1 MPGESNFGRLYDA
14 LKTDHRI
21 STDLSREEFISAM
34 EAPGD
39 KGYHNRLGL
48 FNSLKTDG
56 FSQFNTY
63 EEFAAGMGLHA
74 VSKPKA
80 NVGNKDTQVR
90 TSAPASTKQSAKPQQ
105 RSQQKQQQSKSSKPT
120 AAQNAAMAEWAGQ
133 AMMDVARGVQRTNK
147 VLDYQSR
154 KAKSPLNVSRVRV
167 GGQKSQTQLL
177 QNNNVVEGDQKINP
191 DSGELEQTYLTS
203 DGGEYTNRYTADM
216 AQNQLD
222 AVDHMIYLEEH
233 PEEYLL
239 QEKSRIE
246 NEMRARAQELEKEEE
261 SNGSI
266 LRNLAQG
273 SRSTVYT
280 NNGLYSDQKYTSLMA
295 QMKQVDEALETLR
308 AAKEGKK
315 SDEWIKKV
323 GDYAERRWGK
333 YNPLTWAAK
342 IGANVN
348 SFLEGSWRGFVR
360 NVGKVGTWDMGFT
373 DALSAGSLF
382 TSAIDNEK
390 GKAQKEQKDLLN
402 VAALSNKVKQENE
415 QYLGRGYKAGE
426 VTATSL
432 PFMIEMMLN
441 PASGMGQA
449 AQRTTMRYCIKRFG
463 AAAVREATKNYIK
476 KFAFK
481 YGARLTG
488 DAVGS
493 AVMAATTGQ
502 VHVVADQLRRMTGD
516 IQYTIDSQGNVV
528 YGGRT
533 NAEDN
538 PFKAYAKA
546 FGAQAI
552 ENHSEML
559 GEYFAPV
566 LGKAGSLLNK
576 GLTKATSKNLY
587 ARFGVQK
594 IRNFIAEASHSNIGS
609 FITNLEKR
617 AKWNGTIGE
626 YAEEV
631 AGNIENAI
639 LVGDN
644 TLDTDENTGVFNLDQ
659 NIDTFLG
666 VALMGGFIS
675 TVKTAQYA
683 YGGAKREAYNNMN
696 DVSRRID
703 RAFAGNF
710 NSMQMWGK
718 WRNTLLVGTDE
729 EKEQTLR
736 SVLDN
741 KELPMAARMA
751 VLDYAKAAQTYQGIC
766 MAQATKR
773 ASRQITATGRV
784 GQSVDDANEE
794 GYQATN
800 EEKNAIRRDYRSKRK
815 RLLRVF
821 GEEAKSIEGQNDQEL
836 TELYGKLVDEKRSLK
851 KCEALYD
858 YMQSKAR
865 YYGMIERAQDDI
877 DDAVDESNRVIDSHT
892 NQNGVIQKATLKG
905 DDRQVFI
912 VSGNVLLTEDGKT
925 IDTNKSDQSLVIVDA
940 QTGKREMI
948 APSALQSVD
957 EPIDAAK
964 LKQDEEARIRGEK
977 SQQEADVIDG
987 KLAFNVGDE
996 YGILDYNGKTS
1007 RVKVLEDKGET
1018 VLVDMDGRQVEVTKK
1033 QVQQMYDDFM
1043 QSQSDA
1049 ETEQA
1054 ANENGLPPYGFSDE
1068 FDFTDKGGN
1077 VIHGEI
1083 QGINEDGVEIRTDVP
1098 YNGQIVQVIPKGDFE
1113 NMITNLYREG
1123 NEVWNKSGET
1133 NNAPTWEVGSRIEIN
1148 GHEYKVLRAE
1158 EESDFVLLED
1168 ESGKYQ
1174 PTPWSYSEME
1184 RALSDGRAR
1193 ILEEDTNIEPKPIGK
1208 GVFGNIY
1215 DQFKGKAKAAID
1227 FLKKLGSG
1235 EAVAALHHK
1244 EIGDI
1249 SLVWGNDKAG
1259 LKKILRKHP
1268 EVVDNLQGILDGMHV
1283 VQSSE
1288 NRIILE
1294 SDTHKAVVSR
1304 EFDGTPREQWLL
1316 TAYEKKNASG
1326 GSIDIVPEPTE
1337 GKQNG
1342 TAPLQDNS
1350 SADKVTEQSS
1360 TTQAEDQEKASMSM
1374 RTVGKGKNAREE
1386 EDWLATSPERGHDY
1400 IFSESG
1406 LDAETANTF
1415 VENKLAEAKKNLD
1428 KVKKNEPKIGT
1439 SIAEYKA
1446 AKQEHDARVAEAQME
1461 VDYWNDVKAVHA
1473 KRAFE
1478 AENPATEDSAA
1489 PAVDS
1494 AHQVDERISQK
1505 WNDANKIDGDA
1516 DEITL
1521 PNGESVKGH
1530 YVLTESG
1537 AASASHQATNGFAE
1551 TEGFPVDENGQSV
1564 NDRDYKRD
1572 HEAQE
1577 VTRSMA
1583 SDYDSRALQ
1592 SPVVVSREG
1601 VVLSGNGR
1609 TMAGEIAAQ
1618 NGTDKKYNDYLRTHA
1633 NKYGFTEEHVN
1644 GFEHPRVLFV
1654 PDADMPYTAETFAK
1668 FNQRE
1673 QKSQNKTE
1681 QAVKMGKVVDDALFG
1696 RVMQTIGTYD
1706 TLGEF
1711 YGDDAATHGVVKE
1724 LAAAGVIPQT
1734 EMAQLFDGGKL
1745 SEAGQAMVEG
1755 VLIGKVFQANPDAV
1769 REITEVKSMRQSVMA
1784 ALQEIVT
1791 NSRLGGGYDLSQEL
1805 AEAID
1810 LVYKARKAGYKAGM
1824 RVSEYAGQGN
1834 LFQLEDGATVA
1845 DYTNAAVMM
1854 LADVLNDGRTTQLK
1868 KVMAFYN
1875 RQAADAAQGIGDM
1888 FAGGV
1893 KTKEDII
1900 NEVNEALNNGQ
1911 NYNRNASSASDG
1923 QSGGN
1928 EGGEQGDVASPGDQ
1942 GGERGL
1948 REAFDGLAAKLKSAD
1963 GEERMRVLGEMRD
1976 GIARFADENGYPVPE
1991 FLLTREDF
1999 LAAVPENDKARVEQ
2013 WLNDGWHCPAY
2024 YEKGKVYYFVEGCDN
2039 FDKDI
2044 LETLSHEYTHADNA
2058 EFPENVNALVYAVE
2072 DTYEVS
2078 QDELIDILE
2087 TLSNSSHYETDAERL
2102 ESEGKNPNK
2111 MLADEVIAHV
2121 VARMARDGEQVLD
2134 GITKNPTLQ
2143 FIIKR
2148 AYKVREN
2155 ERRHNILA
2163 SEASERSSKT
2173 IESSEANSGNS
2184 QSVAEGESRLG
2195 RHGRSARSEVETGE
2209 QSSNGRSTVTIGEE
2223 VAAPSSEGAKD
2234 GVTEGEKSS
2243 GTGDVV
2249 PLGNGDTPLSEKI
2262 ATASAE
2268 VNTEPTE
2275 AQKEA
2280 GNYKKGH
2287 VQVGTFDITI
2297 EQPQGSVR
2305 KGTDADGK
2313 QWESKMNNTY
2323 GYIRGAVG
2331 VDGDHI
2337 DVFLSNDIDGWNGRK
2352 VFVVDQYNPD
2362 GSFDEHKVMLGFNDA
2377 DEAKSDYLANYEN
2390 GWENGRRID
2399 VTAVNLDDFEKW
2411 IASSKR
2417 KTKPFSEYSSVKNG
2431 VVPSVE
2437 GKTDNPRQ
2445 QKVDGKSAQ
2454 SPTRE
2459 ETILRDAVINH
2470 MKGSGLDVIGTEDG
2484 QRVLDMVNGRDV
2496 RLSAKQKRALETAS
2510 LGNNP
2515 RSLTVV
2521 SSADGAKVLK
2531 NVDNL
2536 AKDLDKSATQPK
2548 TFIGDVAKALGAKRL
2563 GSGSEYATFET
2574 KNGQVVT
2581 IRLANHNAHVSGFDY
2596 NGRDNGISIVISPKP
2611 NEKITNDGNAH
2622 IVEYYYDAI
2631 KLRRAE
2637 GKPLAQIVRSI
2648 QQALYSGEFKDATG
2662 LAEREEVNEDVI
2674 REQRVYHGS
2683 GAEFDAF
2690 DHSHMGE
2697 GQGTQSFGW
2706 GTYVTSSEGI
2716 GRTYSESARKKPT
2729 YLYGGKEMPSDE
2741 FHDYVLSTIVG
2752 YMNEDM
2758 LNDFMY
2764 NLERYGVTRAKDIL
2778 KKGDLAQYKNL
2789 FYQSIGDTRNHAEWK
2804 IKAARTLLSLK
2815 GIRIRKPKVH
2825 LYTVEIP
2832 EDNGKNYLDWNGH
2845 PAESLLKDVGS
2856 FLESKGFEMV
2866 QDSPARYEKG
2876 ESTVVLNPNATGAD
2890 LYAELQE
2897 ALGSDKK
2904 ASQALAELGY
2914 TGIKYPA
2921 GSIYGG
2927 VKEGDTNY
2935 VIFNEKD
2942 AQITDHVRFFRTANG
2957 EAYGFTVGG
2966 KIYIDPKIA
2975 NSETPVHE
2983 YAHLWASAL
2992 KANNPKE
2999 WQNVVNLMKGT
3010 SVWEEVKKAYPEL
3023 KTDDEIAD
3031 EVLAT
3036 YSGRRGAERLRE
3048 EAKKISDGDGS
3059 VFDKAKAVSALQ
3071 KVKEAI
3077 DRFWKVVAD
3086 FLHIHYT
3093 STEQVADQVMKDLLN
3108 GVDPRKFMGEKAQKE
3123 KMRYQFIG
3131 EQGAER
3137 ADHAEEVTTR
3147 LDNLSVAREM
3157 EVAKKDAKAIK
3168 LATGWE
3174 RGADGKWRY
3183 EIPDLK
3189 YFGKGDAGY
3198 KKAREKQPWSKE
3210 LDGLS
3215 DRIFD
3220 GEELSESENQ
3230 RFDELAQEEEN
3241 FKKDYLN
3248 KEKPHLAD
3256 WVENDEL
3263 FKAYPDLKRV
3273 KLVFTDQLPAN
3284 MGGSYNERD
3293 HTIVVNTNYVGEIA
3307 SVLAHEVQH
3316 AIQKIEGFA
3325 RGGNPESMQ
3334 ERFDAAKEEWRARAW
3349 ADALRDKA
3357 DEMGE
3362 HYNQAAVE
3370 KALIDEYKEMGM
3382 DNDEWMPNKETRMK
3396 GFNYFAR
3403 GYADRS
3409 LDEDIKNFR
3418 LNESTRSE
3426 FSPYVEYTKLGGEV
3440 ESRNV
3445 EHRMNM
3451 TPEERRASLAAET
3464 EDVSREDQIFLMSG
3478 DGGNANSEMPQERG
3492 TEDDYSE
3499 FAKEH
3504 GVDADVVKDYASGM
3518 KTGNLQKADMALAE
3532 IRRTMRV
3539 ANRGMKLSEFGK
3551 LFRPVQKELAERYGD
3566 IETLRQEHIDATMR
3580 ERGVME
3586 AARKRAE
3593 EEEAKRKAHLEEMSL
3608 LTTEELDKRYFDAI
3622 ESGEDA
3628 AAREM
3633 LDEAARRKGY
3643 DDTESNYQG
3652 VGAWSAPSNPGYESD
3667 AARRAD
3673 VEDNAPDVNIEDIA
3687 LGYSLVD
3694 EKYWQEPRKYMQT
3707 DATAIES
3714 VNAIREAI
3722 AAVRRG
3728 EKDVKVK
3735 VYRAVPTSVKE
3746 GKLRNGDWVTP
3757 SKDYAKMHGEH
3768 RLEGKYRI
3776 IEDEVSVNELWWDG
3790 NDSRE
3795 WGFDNGK
3802 GYKYKNVENNRKLND
3817 LVTRDDNGEIIPPSK
3832 RFDENVEDVRF
3843 REGNVKNPAEMSD
3856 NEKSSRGNQLLNA
3869 PAVNVDS
3876 NQIVKTEEMSA
3887 RKAAEKWWRDNI
3899 GEPLFY
3905 DTEVGQVEI
3914 NENSIGSSLAHRYG
3928 QAKLDAITS
3937 LKDGFKNAVY
3947 LGTMP
3952 DFVRQEG
3959 VQNHYFAYPIM
3970 YNGKRNYVFCR
3981 AMQDNNKNRLY
3992 VHEVFVADS
4001 IQNEGNTLQTAASQ
4015 PHGGIALYKAIL
4027 SDVLSAAKVG
4037 NNFGTLQLSAPEKSM
4052 HQAATDLA
4060 KQLHVEGDV
4069 EVVTTTEGLTGRQA
4083 KAKGWYDVRTGRVTI
4098 VLPNNKNAADVR
4110 ETVFHEVVTHK
4121 GLRSLVGD
4129 ENFNTFLDNIYAN
4142 AEEKIQQSI
4151 DELSQKYEGDKRKA
4165 TEEYMAGLAEDGEFA
4180 KPENQSFFRKVKDF
4194 VYDLLKKVGI
4204 KLGFKLTDNDLRYIL
4219 WRSWKNLKSGGRE
4232 SLFDKAEDVVK
4243 QNELGQ
4249 TDEARSEHGENGIM
4263 FRDGDDVEYDKA
4275 MARDIYE
4282 KRVSRGLFQTQ
4293 EAIQDSMLGLKEA
4306 MNAILKAEGKKMYI
4320 EEIPG
4325 YENPYLGENR
4335 LSSVSQAE
4343 CTAFAH
4349 TLFKPLLE
4357 CVAEMAPTKAE
4368 REQLTDYMMAK
4379 HGLERNEVMAKRE
4392 AQKLFDEYQKK
4403 HPQGAKTLQ
4412 DFEDKCRERDY
4423 AGLTALTGT
4432 DNVADA
4438 ETKAKQM
4445 VDDYESKKATSRLW
4459 WLTNKVNDAILTK
4472 TYESGIISKDT
4483 YDDIKS
4489 MYDYY
4494 IPLRGFDEKTGEE
4507 TYAYLSNRTNGG
4519 SGSAIRRANGRRS
4532 KADDPFAN
4540 MQSMAESAIM
4550 QGNRNTLVK
4559 QKFLNFALNHPSDLV
4574 SVSDLWLWHNDA
4586 TDEWQAIHPGDIQGT
4601 EKIKEDDSPAEVER
4615 KIRDFE
4621 TAIEQ
4626 AAQND
4631 PDHYMKQKDRPDIPY
4646 RVVESSDERQHQVIA
4661 KRNGID
4667 YVMIINGNPR
4677 AAQALNGQ
4685 TNPDNDVSGAIGA
4698 LMNVAQAVNRQL
4710 SAFYTTR
4717 NPDFVVSNFVRDAL
4731 YANTFT
4737 WVKES
4742 PNYALRFHKNFA
4754 RVNPVKLAELLY
4766 KFNEGILDKNDELE
4780 RMFEQFMMNGGE
4792 TGYTNVR
4799 DIEKHKTDINREL
4812 KKYSGGMSIRKGLD
4826 LLGENFDLLNRSV
4839 ENCARFAAFVT
4850 SRQMGRSLDRSI
4862 YDAKEISVNF
4872 NKKGSGAKFMGANGQ
4887 TFLGNSASFVS
4898 GLGRSFYV
4906 FWNAAIQGTT
4916 NFGRQFGRHPVKA
4929 IAGAATMFLLGALMA
4944 GIGGSGGDGDD
4955 GEGNSYYDL
4964 PDFVRRSNILFRF
4977 PWQKKSWVSIPL
4989 PTEYRAIYGM
4999 GELMMSLLSGK
5010 VHYTAGELATQIAG
5024 QFTQILPL
5032 DILEG
5037 GGLTTMLPS
5046 YLKPV
5051 VEVMSNKAWT
5061 GMPIYK
5067 DSPFNKDMPE
5077 WTKAYSSANKYI
5089 VGFSKVLNEWT
5100 GGDNYTKGWADL
5112 NPAKIEY
5119 MLGSYF
5125 GGFFTTVD
5133 KLVKMAE
5140 TALGD
5145 REYDPKSMLVVNRLI
5160 KQGDERTEFRAI
5172 NNEYF
5177 RIKEESEKL
5186 ETRLRNYERDTASG
5200 VFNYAE
5206 KIHQLNNAPGYQIL
5220 EAYKNA
5226 EMDLNN
5232 IDTELSNKSLTN
5244 EERAQLEELQN
5255 IRKKEL
5261 VEQVNDIRKGK
5272 KYTPKSTSEGQ
5283 VQEMLSVY
5291 NKIKKKINEIN
5302 KLKDSNLDEYSR
5314 QWQILTS
5321 DPNYI
5326 VYVIANDYKSDISAL
5341 TKKFANSKT
5350 QKERKAAADSMIST
5364 RNRYL
5369 ELLNDAKQG
5378 K

>member
-14 LKTDHRI
+14 LKTDPRI
-21 STDLSREEFISAM
+21 STDLSREDFISAM

-48 FNSLKTDG
+48 FNSLKTEG
-56 FSQFNTY
+56 FTQFNTY

-90 TSAPASTKQSAKPQQ
+90 TFAPASKTAKPQQ
-105 RSQQKQQQSKSSKPT
+105 RSQQKQQQSKASKPT
-120 AAQNAAMAEWAGQ
+120 AAQNAAMADWAGQ

-273 SRSTVYT
+273 SRSTFYT
-280 NNGLYSDQKYTSLMA
+280 NNGRYSDQKYTSLMA

-323 GDYAERRWGK
+323 GDYAEQKWGK

-373 DALSAGSLF
+373 DALSAGSLY

-729 EKEQTLR
+729 EKKQTLR

-773 ASRQITATGRV
+773 ASRHITATGRV

-877 DDAVDESNRVIDSHT
+877 DDAVDESNRAIDSHA
-892 NQNGVIQKATLKG
+892 NQNGMIQKATLKADG
-905 DDRQVFI
+905 RQVFI
-912 VSGNVLLTEDGKT
+912 VSGNVSLTEDGEK

-1018 VLVDMDGRQVEVTKK
+1018 VLVYMDGRQVEVTKK

-1068 FDFTDKGGN
+1068 FDFTDKDGK

-1083 QGINEDGVEIRTDVP
+1083 QGINEDGVEIRTDIP

-1123 NEVWNKSGET
+1123 NEVWNKSRET
-1133 NNAPTWEVGSRIEIN
+1133 NNAPTWGVGSRIEIN
-1148 GHEYKVLRAE
+1148 GYEYKVLLVDE
-1158 EESDFVLLED
+1158 ENDFVSLED

-1174 PTPWSYSEME
+1174 PTPWSYSEVE

-1193 ILEEDTNIEPKPIGK
+1193 IVEEDTNIEPKPIGK

-1244 EIGDI
+1244 EVGDI

-1360 TTQAEDQEKASMSM
+1360 TTQAEAQENAPMPM

-1415 VENKLAEAKKNLD
+1415 VENKLSEAKKSLD

-1446 AKQEHDARVAEAQME
+1446 AKQEHDARVAEAQKE
-1461 VDYWNDVKAVHA
+1461 VDYWNDVKVVHA

-1537 AASASHQATNGFAE
+1537 AASASHQATNGFSE

-1633 NKYGFTEEHVN
+1633 NKYGFTEEQVN
-1644 GFEHPRVLFV
+1644 GYEHPRVLFV

-1724 LAAAGVIPQT
+1724 LAAADVIPQT

-1745 SEAGQAMVEG
+1745 SDAGQAMVEG

-1805 AEAID
+1805 AEAVD

-1911 NYNRNASSASDG
+1911 NYNRNAASASDG

-1948 REAFDGLAAKLKSAD
+1948 REAFDGLAAKLKSAE

-1976 GIARFADENGYPVPE
+1976 GIARFAEENGYPVPE

-2072 DTYEVS
+2072 DTHEVS

-2209 QSSNGRSTVTIGEE
+2209 QSSNGRSTVTVGEE

-2234 GVTEGEKSS
+2234 GVTDGEKSS
-2243 GTGDVV
+2243 GTGDAV
-2249 PLGNGDTPLSEKI
+2249 PSGNGEKD
-2262 ATASAE
+2262 
-2268 VNTEPTE
+2268 NLRM
-2275 AQKEA
+2275 QKA
-2280 GNYKKGH
+2280 
-2287 VQVGTFDITI
+2287 
-2297 EQPQGSVR
+2297 
-2305 KGTDADGK
+2305 
-2313 QWESKMNNTY
+2313 
-2323 GYIRGAVG
+2323 
-2331 VDGDHI
+2331 
-2337 DVFLSNDIDGWNGRK
+2337 
-2352 VFVVDQYNPD
+2352 
-2362 GSFDEHKVMLGFNDA
+2362 
-2377 DEAKSDYLANYEN
+2377 
-2390 GWENGRRID
+2390 
-2399 VTAVNLDDFEKW
+2399 
-2411 IASSKR
+2411 
-2417 KTKPFSEYSSVKNG
+2417 
-2431 VVPSVE
+2431 
-2437 GKTDNPRQ
+2437 
-2445 QKVDGKSAQ
+2445 DGKSAQ
-2454 SPTRE
+2454 PPTRE
-2459 ETILRDAVINH
+2459 ETILRDAVIDH
-2470 MKGSGLDVIGTEDG
+2470 MKGSGLDVLGTEDG

-2496 RLSAKQKRALETAS
+2496 RLSAKQKRALETATIADES
-2510 LGNNP
+2510 TNNA
-2515 RSLTVV
+2515 TVV
-2521 SSADGAKVLK
+2521 SSAAGAKVQNNLEILAEGYQKRPNKTKGFITDLSRSLGLK
-2531 NVDNL
+2531 QHESSQYGTFVTGNG
-2536 AKDLDKSATQPK
+2536 K
-2548 TFIGDVAKALGAKRL
+2548 T
-2563 GSGSEYATFET
+2563 
-2574 KNGQVVT
+2574 VT
-2581 IRLANHNAHVSGFDY
+2581 IRVSNHNARVSNFDR
-2596 NGRDNGISIVISPKP
+2596 NGENDGISIVISSHK
-2611 NEKITNDGNAH
+2611 NKGLNNDGDAH
-2622 IVEYYYDAI
+2622 VTEFFYS
-2631 KLRRAE
+2631 KQSLERA
-2637 GKPLAQIVRSI
+2637 GSKPLSEVIRSFSE
-2648 QQALYSGEFKDATG
+2648 ALNSGVFKDTTG
-2662 LAEREEVNEDVI
+2662 LAERQEVNNIII
-2674 REQRVYHGS
+2674 REHRVYHGS
-2683 GAEFDAF
+2683 GTEFDAF

-2697 GQGTQSFGW
+2697 GEGAQAYGW
-2706 GTYVTSSEGI
+2706 GTYVTEVEGI
-2716 GRTYSESARKKPT
+2716 GRTYAKKAVASNSVIHRVYRYLGNGKSATNAMMNPSTHKNTILRLIDKAIATREHILGGTTLDPLIETMKKE
-2729 YLYGGKEMPSDE
+2729 LKELK
-2741 FHDYVLSTIVG
+2741 V
-2752 YMNEDM
+2752 
-2758 LNDFMY
+2758 
-2764 NLERYGVTRAKDIL
+2764 AKD
-2778 KKGDLAQYKNL
+2778 
-2789 FYQSIGDTRNHAEWK
+2789 
-2804 IKAARTLLSLK
+2804 LLTK
-2815 GIRIRKPKVH
+2815 EQQRI

-2832 EDNGKNYLDWNGH
+2832 NDNGNNYLDWKGH

-2856 FLESKGFEMV
+2856 FLESNGFEMV

-2876 ESTVVLNPNATGAD
+2876 ESTIVLNPNATGAD

-2921 GSIYGG
+2921 DNMRGG
-2927 VKEGDTNY
+2927 REDGAKNY

-2942 AQITDHVRFFRTANG
+2942 AKITDHVRFFRTANG

-3010 SVWEEVKKAYPEL
+3010 SVWAEVKKAYPEL

-3048 EAKKISDGDGS
+3048 EAKKISDGEGS
-3059 VFDKAKAVSALQ
+3059 VFDKAKAVSAMERVRQ
-3071 KVKEAI
+3071 AI
-3077 DRFWKVVAD
+3077 EKFWKAVAD

-3093 STEQVADQVMKDLLN
+3093 SAEQVADQVMKDLLN

-3198 KKAREKQPWSKE
+3198 KNAREKQPWSKE

-3220 GEELSESENQ
+3220 GEELSESEYQ
-3230 RFDELAQEEEN
+3230 RFDELSQEEEN

-3248 KEKPHLAD
+3248 REKPHLAD

-3293 HTIVVNTNYVGEIA
+3293 HTIVVNTNYVGDIA

-3362 HYNQAAVE
+3362 NYNQAAVE

-3451 TPEERRASLAAET
+3451 TPEERMASLAAET

-3478 DGGNANSEMPQERG
+3478 DGGNANSEMPQESG

-3586 AARKRAE
+3586 AARKRAD
-3593 EEEAKRKAHLEEMSL
+3593 EEEAKRKAHLEDMSL

-3622 ESGEDA
+3622 ESGDDA

-3728 EKDVKVK
+3728 EKNVKVK

-3776 IEDEVSVNELWWDG
+3776 IEDEVSVDELWWDG

-3802 GYKYKNVENNRKLND
+3802 GYKYKNVENSRKSDD

-3832 RFDENVEDVRF
+3832 RFDENVEDVRY
-3843 REGNVKNPAEMSD
+3843 RTSEE
-3856 NEKSSRGNQLLNA
+3856 L
-3869 PAVNVDS
+3869 
-3876 NQIVKTEEMSA
+3876 NQINQK
-3887 RKAAEKWWRDNI
+3887 
-3899 GEPLFY
+3899 F
-3905 DTEVGQVEI
+3905 
-3914 NENSIGSSLAHRYG
+3914 NERLDELVSNPNQKDKVLHLGRSS
-3928 QAKLDAITS
+3928 QF
-3937 LKDGFKNAVY
+3937 LKDGGISDAEIVLDYDKLVRKSKEGYKHEHPFDVSDVRDLPRAIASPIAVFDN
-3947 LGTMP
+3947 T
-3952 DFVRQEG
+3952 
-3959 VQNHYFAYPIM
+3959 
-3970 YNGKRNYVFCR
+3970 NGKNDGKVILTELKKDGRNFI
-3981 AMQDNNKNRLY
+3981 
-3992 VHEVFVADS
+3992 VA
-4001 IQNEGNTLQTAASQ
+4001 IQTANLNRK
-4015 PHGGIALYKAIL
+4015 GGKVLEVNKIVTLFPKDARGVINWFNIGKATNIDKKKALHFIEALLNHPETTITNEEL
-4027 SDVLSAAKVG
+4027 STAAKVVKD
-4037 NNFGTLQLSAPEKSM
+4037 FETLQLSASEKAKQ
-4052 HQAATDLA
+4052 QAANDLA
-4060 KQLHVEGDV
+4060 RQLHVEGDV

-4083 KAKGWYDVRTGRVTI
+4083 KAKGWYDVRTGKVTI

-4129 ENFNTFLDNIYAN
+4129 ENFNTFLDNVYNN

-4151 DELSQKYEGDKRKA
+4151 DELSQKYGGDKRKA

-4194 VYDLLKKVGI
+4194 LVDLLRKVGI

-4219 WRSWKNLKSGGRE
+4219 WRSWKNLKSGGRP
-4232 SLFDKAEDVVK
+4232 SVFDQADTVVMREK
-4243 QNELGQ
+4243 TGFGKTEFSD
-4249 TDEARSEHGENGIM
+4249 DEASRRSENNIETINANFNEELQQQIDGKLLDGHIYKMGNPGRILLSTGVPNLPIQMNAKRLQAKATSYGHDFDLSEVKDLVKSLQQPLAIFAYGDKSKAQNIIVPLQKDENNFIVGLSLNPMVGGRKLEINSIRNVFPKNNSEWLNWISQGKALYMDKEKIQTLIDQQRTILADVDYLDLDSIAKVVENFENPTTSDEINADNDLM

-4432 DNVADA
+4432 DNVTDA

-4507 TYAYLSNRTNGG
+4507 TYAYLSNRTDGG

-4780 RMFEQFMMNGGE
+4780 RMFSQFMMNGGE

-5010 VHYTAGELATQIAG
+5010 VHYTDGELATQIAG

-5232 IDTELSNKSLTN
+5232 IDTELSNQSLTN

-5272 KYTPKSTSEGQ
+5272 KYTPKSASEGQ

-5291 NKIKKKINEIN
+5291 TKFKKKINEIN
-5302 KLKDSNLDEYSR
+5302 KLKDTNLDEYSR